1 MSIQPLSFAGALL
14 TPLPSGGLWWGAER
28 LLCVSDL
35 HLGKSERIARLGGSL
50 LPPYETRE
58 TLHRLAEDVRSLA
71 PRIVVSLGDSFD
83 DLAAQAALDDADRA
97 QLAAMMAGRRWIW
110 IEGNHAPGP
119 LELGGEHLAEL
130 RHGGLTFRHIAEAG
144 AAPGEISGH
153 YHPKASLA
161 LRGRN
166 LTSACFFHDATRLIL
181 PAYGA
186 YTGGLAVTHPDLR
199 GLMDDNPGVILTRAP
214 GQSLPLARCA
224 G

>member
-35 HLGKSERIARLGGSL
+35 HLGKSERIARRGGSL

-110 IEGNHAPGP
+110 IEGNHDPGP

-144 AAPGEISGH
+144 AAPGEVSGH

-214 GQSLPLARCA
+214 GQSIPLARCA